1 MLENLQ
7 NLLGMNQTKPQPQQV
22 DRSPMKER
30 LIQIAEEYSNKIP
43 IPMWFQP
50 LLSKLFQSMDSPE
63 LDDETIMKFLN
74 QARNMLEYI
83 ELGGELHGEIEPD
96 KE

>member
-1 MLENLQ
+1 
-7 NLLGMNQTKPQPQQV
+7 
-22 DRSPMKER
+22 
-30 LIQIAEEYSNKIP
+30 
-43 IPMWFQP
+43 
-50 LLSKLFQSMDSPE
+50 MDSTE